1 MEFFDGM
8 AQKTKNISEIMKLTA
23 AVSSEKERQEKI
35 YRDLGETYY
44 KVYGDRAESELM
56 EMCTQIRES
65 RDTVETYEK
74 EILALKGIAVCPACG
89 YEVSIHFNFCNNC
102 GHRMKEIQEEQPS
115 VDELI
120 QEGEALRQEEEV
132 LAEKEEEAAD
142 EDRIVKEILEEEAF
156 AAKESVEEIL
166 AEEKAACES
175 EQEPVNVPCEPDT
188 AEEVEELEAAETICE
203 PEAPQTAETVCEP
216 EAPQTADEVCEP
228 EEAQCA
234 EEPCEPEEVEDLEEF
249 FLNQIQ
255 EAVNVSS
262 EKVCKGCGA
271 QMEADQEFCI
281 MCGAKYGET
290 CREEAE
296 EKEEEPQERICPK
309 CGSIVKPGHLFCME
323 CGTKQ

>member
-35 YRDLGETYY
+35 YGELGETYY

-65 RDTVETYEK
+65 KEAVENYEK
-74 EILALKGIAVCPACG
+74 EILALKGIVVCPACG

-102 GHRMKEIQEEQPS
+102 GHKMKEIQEEQPS

-120 QEGEALRQEEEV
+120 QEEEELREEEKL
-132 LAEKEEEAAD
+132 LAEKEEEAVE
-142 EDRIVKEILEEEAF
+142 EDRIVKEILEEEAS

-166 AEEKAACES
+166 AEEQQS
-175 EQEPVNVPCEPDT
+175 E
-188 AEEVEELEAAETICE
+188 EEVEPISTEEPLELEN
-203 PEAPQTAETVCEP
+203 
-216 EAPQTADEVCEP
+216 
-228 EEAQCA
+228 
-234 EEPCEPEEVEDLEEF
+234 EDPFVQEL
-249 FLNQIQ
+249 Q
-255 EAVNVSS
+255 EAVSISS
-262 EKVCKGCGA
+262 EKVCKECGA
-271 QMEADQEFCI
+271 PMEEDQEFCI
-281 MCGAKYGET
+281 MCGTRYGE
-290 CREEAE
+290 EKAEKEA
-296 EKEEEPQERICPK
+296 EKEEELQERICPN

>member
-35 YRDLGETYY
+35 YRELGETYY

-65 RDTVETYEK
+65 KETVEDYEK

-102 GHRMKEIQEEQPS
+102 GHKMKEIQEEQPS

-120 QEGEALRQEEEV
+120 QEEEELREEEKL
-132 LAEKEEEAAD
+132 LAEKEEEAS
-142 EDRIVKEILEEEAF
+142 

-166 AEEKAACES
+166 AEEQQS
-175 EQEPVNVPCEPDT
+175 E
-188 AEEVEELEAAETICE
+188 EEVEPISTEEPLELEN
-203 PEAPQTAETVCEP
+203 
-216 EAPQTADEVCEP
+216 
-228 EEAQCA
+228 
-234 EEPCEPEEVEDLEEF
+234 EDPFVQEL
-249 FLNQIQ
+249 Q
-255 EAVNVSS
+255 EAVSISS
-262 EKVCKGCGA
+262 EKVCKECGA
-271 QMEADQEFCI
+271 PMEEDQEFCI
-281 MCGAKYGET
+281 MCGTRYGE
-290 CREEAE
+290 EKA
-296 EKEEEPQERICPK
+296 EKEEELQERICPN

>member
-35 YRDLGETYY
+35 YRELGETYY

-65 RDTVETYEK
+65 KETVENYEK
-74 EILALKGIAVCPACG
+74 EILALKGIVVCPACG

-102 GHRMKEIQEEQPS
+102 GHKMKEIQEEQPS

-120 QEGEALRQEEEV
+120 QE
-132 LAEKEEEAAD
+132 EEEAS
-142 EDRIVKEILEEEAF
+142 

-166 AEEKAACES
+166 AEEQQS
-175 EQEPVNVPCEPDT
+175 E
-188 AEEVEELEAAETICE
+188 EEVEPISTEEPLELEN
-203 PEAPQTAETVCEP
+203 
-216 EAPQTADEVCEP
+216 
-228 EEAQCA
+228 
-234 EEPCEPEEVEDLEEF
+234 EDPFVQEL
-249 FLNQIQ
+249 Q
-255 EAVNVSS
+255 EAVSISS
-262 EKVCKGCGA
+262 EKVCKECGA
-271 QMEADQEFCI
+271 PMEEDQEFCI
-281 MCGAKYGET
+281 MCGTRYGE
-290 CREEAE
+290 EKAEKEA
-296 EKEEEPQERICPK
+296 EKEEELQERICPN